1 MLAAVKTCSGKGKA
15 ISVRRRRF
23 LIGLA
28 AVLIFALV
36 TMGTA
41 FWRYREMRAALV
53 ADGTTL
59 HRVLSQRVD
68 QHDAHMTGLSALAQ
82 AADPPPVDA
91 IRQVTASI
99 LRFYPR
105 IMAIDLA
112 DLADEQRPALLGA
125 GLPLETVFSAMRRS
139 NTLLTVVPVE
149 GAERVMLVKR
159 VPRTSASQ
167 YLIILLIDLRKLI
180 ETDRFGPELGPVQL
194 TLEGQP
200 LLTASP
206 GLDQAPIAF
215 EAMLASRTQ
224 PLMLR
229 IASPIRIAGLFP
241 LGILTLVALG
251 LLLCAVIVDRLLAA
265 RMAAKEAG
273 ARALL
278 AAQDA
283 RLAHASRVN
292 AMGELASGIAHEL
305 TQPLTA
311 ILSQCQAGQR
321 LAQRAELDRASLLTA
336 FEASARNAKRAGDIL
351 GKLRSWVTKGQPV
364 VEQVDLAG
372 LISDVVQLTAA
383 EALAH
388 AASVEFTPPR
398 HPVIVRADRVQLE
411 QVVFNLVRNAI
422 EATKFTTHPARI
434 VITLTMAGAAA
445 EISVRD
451 NGPGFGAEAL
461 ARVFEPFF
469 TTKPEGM
476 GLGLSLCMTLV
487 ERYGGAILA
496 QNSTDGGAELVVR
509 LPLMARDASSAP
521 SEAAE

>member
-1 MLAAVKTCSGKGKA
+1 VA

-23 LIGLA
+23 LIGLV
-28 AVLIFALV
+28 AVLIFGLV
-36 TMGTA
+36 TAGTA
-41 FWRYREMRAALV
+41 FWRYREMKSAIV
-53 ADGTTL
+53 ADGMTL

-68 QHDAHMTGLSALAQ
+68 QHDAHMTGLAALAQ
-82 AADPPPVDA
+82 SADPPPVDA
-91 IRQVTASI
+91 IRQVTTSI
-99 LRFYPR
+99 VRFYPR

-112 DLADEQRPALLGA
+112 DLTDEQRPSLLGA
-125 GLPLETVFSAMRRS
+125 DLPLNTVFAAMRHS
-139 NTLLTVVPVE
+139 KALLTVVPVE

-159 VPRTSASQ
+159 VPQASASQ
-167 YLIILLIDLRKLI
+167 YLIILLIDLRRLI
-180 ETDRFGPELGPVQL
+180 ATDRFGPELGPIQL
-194 TLEGQP
+194 LLEGRP
-200 LLTASP
+200 LLANP
-206 GLDQAPIAF
+206 GDLDRSPIAF

-224 PLMLR
+224 PLLLR
-229 IASPIRIAGLFP
+229 IASPIRPAALFP
-241 LGILTLVALG
+241 LEALALVALG
-251 LLLCAVIVDRLLAA
+251 LMLGAFVVDRLLAA
-265 RMAAKEAG
+265 RIAAKEAG

-321 LAQRAELDRASLLTA
+321 LAQRPEADRASILAA

-364 VEQVDLAG
+364 VEPVDLAH
-372 LISDVVQLTAA
+372 LVSDVVQLTAA
-383 EALAH
+383 EAQAH
-388 AASVEFTPPR
+388 AVIVEFPPAQ
-398 HPVIVRADRVQLE
+398 HPAIVRADRVQLE

-422 EATKFTTHPARI
+422 EATRHAAHPARI
-434 VITLTMAGAAA
+434 TITLTSTDASA
-445 EISVRD
+445 EINVRD
-451 NGPGFGAEAL
+451 NGPGFEPEAL
-461 ARVFEPFF
+461 VRVFEPFF

-487 ERYGGAILA
+487 ERYGGTIRAGNA
-496 QNSTDGGAELVVR
+496 ASGGAELVVR
-509 LPLMARDASSAP
+509 LPLMARDSGTNL